1 MEVNDSKQKLIYS
14 TKIST
19 PLGEMLACGTES
31 GICLLEFT
39 DRIRLEQQVS
49 GLKKQLNAEMVEHEY
64 PLFDVLRLQLNEYF
78 SGVRNSFDLPLQLV
92 GTDFQKRVWQALLTI
107 PYGETRS
114 YKQLSDILGNRLAI
128 RAVAVAN
135 GANRL
140 AIVVPCHRVI
150 GSDNQL
156 TGYAGGLKRKRWLLE
171 LEGFFPKGQI
181 SLNFEP

>member
-1 MEVNDSKQKLIYS
+1 MEVNYSKQKLISS

-39 DRIRLEQQVS
+39 DRIRLQQQVS
-49 GLKKQLNAEMVEHEY
+49 GLKKQLNAEIVEREY

-78 SGVRNSFDLPLQLV
+78 SRVRNSFELPLQLV

-114 YKQLSDILGNRLAI
+114 YKQLSDMLGNRLAI
-128 RAVAVAN
+128 RAVAAAN
-135 GANRL
+135 GANRI

-171 LEGFFPKGQI
+171 LEGFFQDGQI
-181 SLNFEP
+181 SLNFKP